1 VHNFMCVR
9 ERFGWTLWQRITA
22 SFRPVQAYYILD
34 ELLIAGEHQETSK
47 KTILKVTAAQDAY
60 APVAPCA
67 TQSDTPPTWHSR
79 SHRFALRR
87 YQPAGCAW
95 HASRGSSVIAACE
108 FHAMLVMCLHGALWC
123 AAYAKAAEMARK
135 KHSRATPSTVL
146 LSTRRTVARCS
157 SRLAPLVSL
166 L

>member
-1 VHNFMCVR
+1 MCCADVHNFMCVR

-67 TQSDTPPTWHSR
+67 AQRYATYV
-79 SHRFALRR
+79 ALEIAPLRL
-87 YQPAGCAW
+87 
-95 HASRGSSVIAACE
+95 ASLSTCWLCLACE
-108 FHAMLVMCLHGALWC
+108 PRFKCDSSLWIPRRQGNVPAWC
-123 AAYAKAAEMARK
+123 AVVCSICESSGDGK
-135 KHSRATPSTVL
+135 KET
-146 LSTRRTVARCS
+146 
-157 SRLAPLVSL
+157 
-166 L
+166 